1 MAHMMVQHHLLM
13 LSEPHNI
20 VDVYAVRIRLLGV
33 KDDYK
38 IHNNSVFSG
47 TKDWTFNTYKI
58 HNN

>member
-1 MAHMMVQHHLLM
+1 MEDSTKAAGKPELLM
-13 LSEPHNI
+13 DLF
-20 VDVYAVRIRLLGV
+20 VRIRLLGV